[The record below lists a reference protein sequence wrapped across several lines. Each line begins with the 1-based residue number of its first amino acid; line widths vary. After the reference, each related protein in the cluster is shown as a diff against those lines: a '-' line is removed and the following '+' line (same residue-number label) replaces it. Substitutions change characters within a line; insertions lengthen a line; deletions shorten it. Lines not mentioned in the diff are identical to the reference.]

1 MKFDLNRISLIG
13 MILGLGAFLLIVLKW
28 TADLEWGVGDILGR
42 DVSYAEIPL
51 VWIVGLVAVV
61 TYMIGRMIQVFR
73 DATRSPDRW
82 R

>member
-28 TADLEWGVGDILGR
+28 TADLEWRVGDILGW

-61 TYMIGRMIQVFR
+61 TYMIGRLIQVFR